1 LGGSSQAAHTRC
13 ANLVIGT
20 GENWKLSKVN
30 AKKVALAYSGGLDTS
45 IIIPWLKEHYGCEVV
60 AVCGDIGQGGDEL
73 DGLKEKAL
81 KTGASE
87 VHVEDMREEFVSD
100 YLWKLV
106 RSGGVYE
113 HKYLLG
119 TSIARPLLA
128 KRQAEVALRTGCDA
142 LAHGCTGKGNDQVRF
157 ELTYKAIAPHLP
169 VIAPWREWDIVSR
182 EDAIEYAKKHNVPI
196 SQTTT
201 KIYSRDR
208 NIWHISHEGGELE
221 DPANAAPDHIW
232 MLTKSPKDAPD
243 TPAEVTVGFE
253 AGKPVSLNGKRLAG
267 VPLLEELNRLGGEHG
282 IGRID
287 LVENRFVGM
296 KSRGCYETPG
306 GTILMAA
313 ARELEALTLDRY
325 TMHYKQKLE
334 LDYAEMVYNGLWF
347 TPLRES
353 LDAFFEK
360 IAQPVTGEV
369 TMRLF
374 KGNLEPVSRKSPNS
388 LYSLN
393 IASFT
398 MGAEYDQK
406 DALGFINLIGLP
418 IKVRASLKQ

>member
-1 LGGSSQAAHTRC
+1 M
-13 ANLVIGT
+13 
-20 GENWKLSKVN
+20 SKVE

-45 IIIPWLKEHYGCEVV
+45 IIIPWLKEHYGCQVV
-60 AVCGDIGQGGDEL
+60 AVCGDIGQGGEEV
-73 DGLKEKAL
+73 DGLREKAL

-87 VHVEDMREEFVSD
+87 VHVEDMREEFVSE

-106 RSGGVYE
+106 RSGAVYE

-128 KRQAEVALRTGCDA
+128 KRQAEVALKTGCDA

-182 EDAIEYAKKHNVPI
+182 EDAIEYAKTHNVPI
-196 SQTTT
+196 AQSTT

-221 DPANAAPDHIW
+221 DPANAAPEHIW
-232 MLTKSPKDAPD
+232 MLTNSPAEAPSKS
-243 TPAEVTVGFE
+243 AEVTIGFQS
-253 AGKPVSLNGKRLAG
+253 GVPVSLNGQHQLSA
-267 VPLLEELNRLGGEHG
+267 VALLEELNKLGGEHG

-306 GTILMAA
+306 GAILMAA
-313 ARELEALTLDRY
+313 VRELEALTLDRA
-325 TMHYKQKLE
+325 TLHYKQKVA

-347 TPLRES
+347 TPLREG
-353 LDAFFEK
+353 LDAFFAK
-360 IAQPVTGEV
+360 IAGPVTGEV
-369 TMRLF
+369 TMRLY
-374 KGNLEPVSRKSPNS
+374 KGNLEPVSRTSSNS
-388 LYSLN
+388 LYNLD

-398 MGAEYDQK
+398 MGASYDQK

-418 IKVRASLKQ
+418 IKVRASLKN

>member
-1 LGGSSQAAHTRC
+1 MT
-13 ANLVIGT
+13 
-20 GENWKLSKVN
+20 KP
-30 AKKVALAYSGGLDTS
+30 KKVALAYSGGLDTS
-45 IIIPWLKEHYGCEVV
+45 IIIPWLKENYGCEVV

-73 DGLKEKAL
+73 KGLEKKAR

-87 VHVEDMREEFVSD
+87 VHVADMREEFVTD
-100 YLWKLV
+100 YLWRLV
-106 RSGGVYE
+106 QSGGVYE

-128 KRQAEVALRTGCDA
+128 KKQVEVALATGCDA

-157 ELTYKAIAPHLP
+157 ELTYKALAPQLP
-169 VIAPWREWDIVSR
+169 VIAPWRMWDIVSR
-182 EDAIEYAKKHNVPI
+182 EDAIDYAAKHNVPI
-196 SQTTT
+196 SQTTK

-208 NIWHISHEGGELE
+208 NIWHISHEGGALE
-221 DPANAAPDHIW
+221 DPANAAPGEIW
-232 MLTKSPKDAPD
+232 MLTRSPEDAPEK
-243 TPAEVTVGFE
+243 PADVTIGFE
-253 AGKPVSLNGKRLAG
+253 KGRPVSVNGKTGTG
-267 VPLLEELNRLGGEHG
+267 VQLLEALNKIGGKHG

-306 GTILMAA
+306 GALIMYAY
-313 ARELEALTLDRY
+313 RELESLTLDRN
-325 TMHYKQKLE
+325 TLHYKQKLS

-347 TPLRES
+347 TPLREA
-353 LDAFFEK
+353 LDKFFE
-360 IAQPVTGEV
+360 ATGQTTTGEV
-369 TMRLF
+369 TLRLY
-374 KGNLEPVSRKSPNS
+374 KGNIEPVSRKSPYS

-406 DALGFINLIGLP
+406 DAQGFINLIGLP
-418 IKVRASLKQ
+418 MRVRAQAAQRAK

>member
-1 LGGSSQAAHTRC
+1 M
-13 ANLVIGT
+13 N
-20 GENWKLSKVN
+20 KP
-30 AKKVALAYSGGLDTS
+30 KKVALAYSGGLDTS
-45 IIIPWLKEHYGCEVV
+45 VIIPWLKENYGCAVV

-73 DGLKEKAL
+73 AGLEEKAR

-87 VHVEDMREEFVSD
+87 VYVEDMREEFVSR

-128 KRQAEVALRTGCDA
+128 KKQVEVALQTGCDG

-157 ELTYKAIAPHLP
+157 ELTYKALAPHLP
-169 VIAPWREWDIVSR
+169 VIAPWREWTIVSR
-182 EDAIEYAKKHNVPI
+182 EDAIEYARAHDVPI
-196 SQTTT
+196 AASTT

-208 NIWHISHEGGELE
+208 NIWHISHEGGALE
-221 DPANAAPDHIW
+221 DPANAAPDDIW
-232 MLTKSPKDAPD
+232 MLTSSPAQAPD
-243 TPAEVTVGFE
+243 KPGAVAIGFEKGVPVTV
-253 AGKPVSLNGKRLAG
+253 NGKSMKAFE
-267 VPLLEELNRLGGEHG
+267 LLEALNAIGAEHG

-306 GTILMAA
+306 GTLIMFAI
-313 ARELEALTLDRY
+313 RELEALTLDRH
-325 TMHYKQKLE
+325 TLHYKQKLA

-360 IAQPVTGEV
+360 VSEAATGEV
-369 TMRLF
+369 ALRLY
-374 KGNLEPVSRKSPNS
+374 KGNIEPLSRKSPNS
-388 LYSLN
+388 LYSLD

-398 MGAEYDQK
+398 MGASYDQK
-406 DALGFINLIGLP
+406 DALGFINLTGLP
-418 IKVRASLKQ
+418 IKVRANLSRDRQGAVGPSSKSR

>member
-1 LGGSSQAAHTRC
+1 M
-13 ANLVIGT
+13 
-20 GENWKLSKVN
+20 KP
-30 AKKVALAYSGGLDTS
+30 KKVALAYSGGLDTS
-45 IIIPWLKEHYGCEVV
+45 IIIPWLKEHYQCEVV
-60 AVCGDIGQGGDEL
+60 AVCGDVGQGGDEL
-73 DGLKEKAL
+73 SGLEEKAL

-87 VHVEDMREEFVSD
+87 VHVADLREEFITE
-100 YLWKLV
+100 YLWRVV
-106 RSGGVYE
+106 RAGGVYE

-128 KRQAEVALRTGCDA
+128 KRQVEVALETGCDA

-157 ELTYKAIAPHLP
+157 ELTYKALAPHLA

-182 EDAIEYAKKHNVPI
+182 EDAIDYAAKHKVPI
-196 SQTTT
+196 SASTT

-208 NIWHISHEGGELE
+208 NIWHISHEGGALE
-221 DPANAAPDHIW
+221 DPANGAPDDIW

-243 TPAEVTVGFE
+243 KPRDVTIGFE
-253 AGKPVSLNGKRLAG
+253 KGVPVSVDGKRTQAA
-267 VPLLEELNRLGGEHG
+267 LELIEKLNQIGAEHG

-306 GTILMAA
+306 GTLIMAA
-313 ARELEALTLDRY
+313 L
-325 TMHYKQKLE
+325 HYKQRLA

-347 TPLRES
+347 TPLREA
-353 LDAFFEK
+353 LDAFFAVTAEST
-360 IAQPVTGEV
+360 TGEV
-369 TMRLF
+369 TLRLY
-374 KGNLEPVSRKSPNS
+374 KGNIEPVSRKSAYS
-388 LYSLN
+388 LYSLD

-398 MGAEYDQK
+398 MGASYDQK

-418 IKVRASLKQ
+418 IKVRAGLKKP

>member
-1 LGGSSQAAHTRC
+1 M
-13 ANLVIGT
+13 N
-20 GENWKLSKVN
+20 KP
-30 AKKVALAYSGGLDTS
+30 KKVALAYSGGLDTS
-45 IIIPWLKEHYGCEVV
+45 VIIPWLKENYGCEVV

-73 DGLKEKAL
+73 TGLEEKAR

-87 VHVEDMREEFVSD
+87 VHIEDLREEFVSQ

-128 KRQAEVALRTGCDA
+128 KKQVEVALKTGCDG

-157 ELTYKAIAPHLP
+157 ELTYKALAPQLT
-169 VIAPWREWDIVSR
+169 VIAPWREWNIVSR
-182 EDAIEYAKKHNVPI
+182 EDAIEYARQHHVPI
-196 SQTTT
+196 SASTT

-221 DPANAAPDHIW
+221 DPANAAPDGIW
-232 MLTKSPKDAPD
+232 MLTKSPAEAPD
-243 TPAEVTVGFE
+243 TAGEVTIGFE
-253 AGKPVSLNGKRLAG
+253 RGVPVSVDGKKTNA
-267 VPLLEELNRLGGEHG
+267 VALLEALNKVGGEHG
-282 IGRID
+282 VGRID

-306 GTILMAA
+306 GALIMFAM
-313 ARELEALTLDRY
+313 RELEALTLDKN
-325 TMHYKQKLE
+325 TLHYKQKLA

-347 TPLRES
+347 TPLREA

-360 IAQPVTGEV
+360 VTEPVTGEV
-369 TMRLF
+369 KLRLY
-374 KGNLEPVSRKSPNS
+374 KGNIEPLSRKSPFS
-388 LYSLN
+388 LYSLD

-398 MGAEYDQK
+398 MGASYDQK
-406 DALGFINLIGLP
+406 DALGFINLVGLP
-418 IKVRASLKQ
+418 IKVRAGLAGAKSSGEKS

>member
-1 LGGSSQAAHTRC
+1 
-13 ANLVIGT
+13 LVFQTKEKIG
-20 GENWKLSKVN
+20 LSKVN

-45 IIIPWLKEHYGCEVV
+45 IIIPWLKENYGCDVV
-60 AVCGDIGQGGDEL
+60 AICGDIGQGGDEL
-73 DGLKEKAL
+73 EGLKEKAI

-87 VHVEDMREEFVSD
+87 VYVEDMREEFVSD

-106 RSGGVYE
+106 RSGAVYE

-128 KRQAEVALRTGCDA
+128 KRQAEVALKTGCDA

-157 ELTYKAIAPHLP
+157 ELTYKAIAPNLP

-182 EDAIEYAKKHNVPI
+182 EDAIDYAKRHNVPI
-196 SQTTT
+196 AQSTT

-232 MLTKSPKDAPD
+232 MLTKSPKEAPD
-243 TPAEVTVGFE
+243 QPAEVTVGFE
-253 AGKPVSLNGKRLAG
+253 AGKPVSLNGKKLTG
-267 VPLLEELNRLGGEHG
+267 VSLLEQLNELGGAHG

-306 GTILMAA
+306 GAILMAA

-325 TMHYKQKLE
+325 TTHYKQKLA
-334 LDYAEMVYNGLWF
+334 LDYAEMVYNGFWF
-347 TPLRES
+347 TPLREA
-353 LDAFFEK
+353 LDSFFETVSE
-360 IAQPVTGEV
+360 PVTGEV

-418 IKVRASLKQ
+418 IKVRASLKH

>member
-1 LGGSSQAAHTRC
+1 M
-13 ANLVIGT
+13 N
-20 GENWKLSKVN
+20 KVT

-45 IIIPWLKEHYGCEVV
+45 IIIPWLKEHYQCQVV
-60 AVCGDIGQGGDEL
+60 AVCGDIGQGGEEL
-73 DGLKEKAL
+73 DGLREKAL

-87 VHVEDMREEFVSD
+87 VFVEDMREEFVSD
-100 YLWKLV
+100 YLWPLV
-106 RSGGVYE
+106 RSGAVYE

-128 KRQAEVALRTGCDA
+128 KRQAEVALKTGCDA

-157 ELTYKAIAPHLP
+157 ELTYKAIAPHLN

-182 EDAIEYAKKHNVPI
+182 EDAIEYAQAHSVPI
-196 SQTTT
+196 SQSTT

-221 DPANAAPDHIW
+221 DPANAAPDDIW
-232 MLTKSPKDAPD
+232 MLTKSPADAPAK
-243 TPAEVTVGFE
+243 PAEVTIGFKN
-253 AGKPVSLNGKRLAG
+253 GIPVSLNGQHQLSG
-267 VPLLEELNRLGGEHG
+267 VALLEELNELGGEHG

-306 GTILMAA
+306 GTILVTAQ
-313 ARELEALTLDRY
+313 RELEAITLDR
-325 TMHYKQKLE
+325 TTLHYKQKLA
-334 LDYAEMVYNGLWF
+334 LDYADLVYNGLWF
-347 TPLRES
+347 TSLRES
-353 LDAFFEK
+353 LEAFFQA
-360 IAQPVTGEV
+360 IAEPVTGEI
-369 TMRLF
+369 TLRLY
-374 KGNLEPVSRKSPNS
+374 KGNLQPVSRKSPNS
-388 LYSLN
+388 LYSLD

-398 MGAEYDQK
+398 MGASYDQK

-418 IKVRASLKQ
+418 IKVRASLRQ

>member
-1 LGGSSQAAHTRC
+1 MNRVS
-13 ANLVIGT
+13 
-20 GENWKLSKVN
+20 

-45 IIIPWLKEHYGCEVV
+45 IIIPWLKQHYGCEIV
-60 AVCGDIGQGGDEL
+60 AVCGDIGQGGEEL
-73 DGLKEKAL
+73 DGLREKAL

-87 VHVEDMREEFVSD
+87 VFVEDMREEFVSD

-106 RSGGVYE
+106 RSGAVYE

-128 KRQAEVALRTGCDA
+128 KRQAEVALKTGCDA

-157 ELTYKAIAPHLP
+157 ELTYKAIAPHLK

-182 EDAIEYAKKHNVPI
+182 EDAIAYAKAHKVPI
-196 SQTTT
+196 SQSTT

-208 NIWHISHEGGELE
+208 NLWHISHEGGELE
-221 DPANAAPDHIW
+221 DPANAAPGHIW
-232 MLTKSPKDAPD
+232 MLTNSPADAPSK
-243 TPAEVTVGFE
+243 PAEVTIGFKS
-253 AGKPVSLNGKRLAG
+253 GVPVALNGQQRFSG
-267 VPLLEELNRLGGEHG
+267 VALLEALNKIGGEHG

-306 GTILMAA
+306 GAIVMAA
-313 ARELEALTLDRY
+313 VHELEALTLDRA
-325 TMHYKQKLE
+325 TLHYKQKLA

-353 LDAFFEK
+353 LDAFFGH
-360 IAQPVTGEV
+360 IAEPVTGEIAL
-369 TMRLF
+369 RLY

-388 LYSLN
+388 LYSLD

-398 MGAEYDQK
+398 MGASYDQK
-406 DALGFINLIGLP
+406 DALGFINLTGLP
-418 IKVRASLKQ
+418 IKVRASLHN